1 MEQHDKY
8 PIFFSQKS
16 LHPTSY
22 TYTRTCA
29 QEWLDRI
36 LCSVIRFLK
45 IGGGH
50 IIYYINIT
58 EAKIYALFRTLSKY
72 KSLPY
77 SGLGRV
83 NDYFW
88 GFVLVQTQNK
98 LCFIFKGQCH
108 EICDIFSCCFNLST
122 LSPYEQAKRVSRT
135 FSFLRRYS
143 SENHVSG

>member
-1 MEQHDKY
+1 M
-8 PIFFSQKS
+8 PNFFLSKITPPYL
-16 LHPTSY
+16 LHIHTHMCPGM
-22 TYTRTCA
+22 
-29 QEWLDRI
+29 
-36 LCSVIRFLK
+36 
-45 IGGGH
+45 IGQNIMFSDTLFENRRGP
-50 IIYYINIT
+50 YYIVYKINIT

-72 KSLPY
+72 KSPPY

-83 NDYFW
+83 NDYLW
-88 GFVLVQTQNK
+88 EFVLVQTQNK
-98 LCFIFKGQCH
+98 LCFKFKGQCH